1 MKYCLHSYLF
11 FFLIIFNSQAQSE
24 KQADSI
30 NTSVFSKTLESGYL
44 ETKYFDFD
52 LRYLVK
58 YNQYEGFRTGIGG
71 VTNSNVS
78 DVIRFEGYTVYGF
91 IDDAFKYSFGTG
103 VRLAKKTNTWL
114 NVNYTDDLQETGSS
128 NFLTDQRLFQLFEP
142 RLINI
147 ELFHKHI
154 SASS

>member
-1 MKYCLHSYLF
+1 MKYYLHYYLF

-24 KQADSI
+24 TQSDSI

-44 ETKYFDFD
+44 ETKYFNFD

-103 VRLAKKTNTWL
+103 VRLAKKNE
-114 NVNYTDDLQETGSS
+114 YM
-128 NFLTDQRLFQLFEP
+128 
-142 RLINI
+142 
-147 ELFHKHI
+147 
-154 SASS
+154 A